1 MSVVI
6 GYGNL
11 VDSATVSTYGTWSGT
26 YPATNVQNRFLGVF
40 GRATSSA
47 GAGIY
52 LNLGS
57 AETIGVI
64 GLAGMVVPGDTLF
77 SIDASNN
84 NWASSVSVLVNQAFD
99 QYGGGSSW
107 FYTFEDLTYQYW
119 RILFSAGTGQFD
131 IGRVFIGPRFKPEY
145 GLSFGASIGREVR
158 TSRAE
163 TDGGARFHRTRTARR
178 IITGSMDYLG
188 DNDAHSFSSVQS
200 SLDISNEAVL
210 IWDDT
215 DTSTKRAAR
224 NMLCNLDELDAIEF
238 PYATVRKVGIKI
250 SEIIA

>member
-1 MSVVI
+1 
-6 GYGNL
+6 
-11 VDSATVSTYGTWSGT
+11 
-26 YPATNVQNRFLGVF
+26 VQNRFLGVF

-57 AETIGVI
+57 TQSIGVI
-64 GLAGMVVPGDTLF
+64 GLAGIVVPSDTTF
-77 SIDASNN
+77 SIDASSN
-84 NWASSVSVLVNQAFD
+84 NWGSSVSIATGQTLSA
-99 QYGGGSSW
+99 YGGGSSW
-107 FYTFEDLTYQYW
+107 FYTFSSLSYRYW
-119 RILFSAGTGQFD
+119 RVLFSAATGQFD

-163 TDGGARFHRTRTARR
+163 TDGGARFHRTRTSRR

-188 DNDAHSFSSVQS
+188 DDDAHSFSAVQEA
-200 SLDISNEAVL
+200 LDISNEAVL